1 MEEHMRL
8 RKSILILGV
17 AILLFGATMGVS
29 GQATGDATATV
40 TINDVAL
47 LNVNATSVPTFIVD
61 DPAAAGA
68 MPKITPAGG
77 PTYLQYTVVISG
89 TAKKITASSDLAMP
103 KGLKLDIWAATP
115 TGTGGLG
122 TPVAGGLMVN
132 SAYVANAA
140 SSLITGITSCAT
152 GSGLTQGPAIY
163 YTLSIDAATF
173 NQMVTQAAV
182 TYTITYT
189 LLDV

>member
-1 MEEHMRL
+1 MMQS
-8 RKSILILGV
+8 KSIRICVL
-17 AILLFGATMGVS
+17 ALLLVIAMVTVS
-29 GQATGDATATV
+29 AQATGTATATV
-40 TINDVAL
+40 TINDVAM
-47 LNVNATSVPTFIVD
+47 LNVNGTSVPTFVVD
-61 DPAAAGA
+61 DPAAAGE

-77 PTYLQYTVVISG
+77 PTYLQYTVVVATG
-89 TAKKITASSDLAMP
+89 VTKKITAQSDLAMP
-103 KGLKLDIWAATP
+103 KGLKLDIWAAAP

-132 SAYVANAA
+132 SAYVEDAP

-152 GSGLTQGPAIY
+152 GSGTTQGPAIY

-173 NQMVTQAAV
+173 TEMITQAAA

-189 LLDV
+189 LLDA